1 MKTLNFN
8 SREFCKGISKEY
20 KIGIF
25 GSRSLSDERVLT
37 IILEKITE
45 KKATKILTCQE
56 PGGVSEVAQKVCKG
70 YGYPLQLHF
79 LNMQYLRGA
88 FEQRSKE
95 IIKEADYFIVI
106 HDGQSKGT
114 ANELKLIVKSGK
126 PYHYEVLEISK
137 YTKSVG
143 FNVVNDWNEK
153 TVVKEWFEDDN

>member
-20 KIGIF
+20 KIGI
-25 GSRSLSDERVLT
+25 L
-37 IILEKITE
+37 
-45 KKATKILTCQE
+45 
-56 PGGVSEVAQKVCKG
+56 
-70 YGYPLQLHF
+70 
-79 LNMQYLRGA
+79 
-88 FEQRSKE
+88 
-95 IIKEADYFIVI
+95 
-106 HDGQSKGT
+106 
-114 ANELKLIVKSGK
+114 SGK

>member
-70 YGYPLQLHF
+70 
-79 LNMQYLRGA
+79 
-88 FEQRSKE
+88 
-95 IIKEADYFIVI
+95 
-106 HDGQSKGT
+106 T